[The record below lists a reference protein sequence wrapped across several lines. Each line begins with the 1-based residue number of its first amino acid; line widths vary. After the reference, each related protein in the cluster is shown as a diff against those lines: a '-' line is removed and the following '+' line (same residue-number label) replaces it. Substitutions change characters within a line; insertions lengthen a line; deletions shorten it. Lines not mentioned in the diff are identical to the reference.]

1 MMTTEE
7 RTAWATAY
15 HIYEEYVPQ
24 LREAAL
30 DNDRAAEIFAQAL
43 DKVEQLHD
51 NSLTGFIMAIP
62 LYEML
67 ENAFVEAQKRPQESA
82 EGQGGHLAQ
91 DNLQAS

>member
-7 RTAWATAY
+7 RAAWATSY

-24 LREAAL
+24 LRDAAQ

-43 DKVEQLHD
+43 DKVAQLHD
-51 NSLTGFIMAIP
+51 NSVTGAIMAIP

-67 ENAFVEAQKRPQESA
+67 ENAFVEAQKRPQERA
-82 EGQGGHLAQ
+82 QGQGGHFPQ
-91 DNLQAS
+91 DRLQAS